1 MEVLEIFGRTLM
13 TLTTTAPLPPVL
25 PSCSS
30 SSGDRLFVCWN
41 EMCFT
46 LNFQTTRPHDQQ
58 CSPLGL
64 SFDVNQRLIF
74 FSKTMKSFF
83 SAKTKS
89 VFQLNYEERL
99 EKRLQNTESST
110 VDKLQRGRR
119 WKPTMPNYFS
129 FKILKAFNISLI
141 FKPSTGLL
149 CCGINGSPD
158 WVEVTLNCHPNIIQ
172 MSSTIHIYV
181 LISHLVCS
189 PGTRLVVLS
198 PSSTSTT
205 FTLPL

>member
-1 MEVLEIFGRTLM
+1 M
-13 TLTTTAPLPPVL
+13 TLTTTAPLPTVL

-30 SSGDRLFVCWN
+30 SSGDCLLKWNVFYFEFPDNSLSWSTVQSTWFVFWC
-41 EMCFT
+41 E
-46 LNFQTTRPHDQQ
+46 LRIEIFQQNHD
-58 CSPLGL
+58 
-64 SFDVNQRLIF
+64 DF
-74 FSKTMKSFF
+74 FLSKTKR
-83 SAKTKS
+83 K
-89 VFQLNYEERL
+89 VFQQNYEERL

-149 CCGINGSPD
+149 CCGINGPPD

-189 PGTRLVVLS
+189 PGIRLVVLS

-205 FTLPL
+205 FILPL